1 MSVLSRRRERA
12 VAPPPPA
19 APLPPAHVAS
29 PLPAAE
35 DVSLLPAAEAVPIAE
50 MRWRERARVAGR
62 VRSMRIQPWGGV
74 PTLECTLVDATGGV
88 AVVFL
93 GRREVAGIH
102 PGTCLAIEGMVGEHN
117 GRLAILNPTYD
128 FVTSQAGSPDRPVS

>member
-1 MSVLSRRRERA
+1 MPPNSNLSLSDRTEVRPNDTQNSHEVIA
-12 VAPPPPA
+12 N
-19 APLPPAHVAS
+19 
-29 PLPAAE
+29 
-35 DVSLLPAAEAVPIAE
+35 AVPIAE

>member
-12 VAPPPPA
+12 VAPPLPA
-19 APLPPAHVAS
+19 AHVVS

-35 DVSLLPAAEAVPIAE
+35 AVSPLPAATVVPIAE
-50 MRWRERARVAGR
+50 IRWRERARVAGR

-102 PGTCLAIEGMVGEHN
+102 PGTCLAVEGMVGEHN

-128 FVTSQAGSPDRPVS
+128 FVTA

>member
-1 MSVLSRRRERA
+1 MNVLSRRRR
-12 VAPPPPA
+12 PA
-19 APLPPAHVAS
+19 DLSDQV
-29 PLPAAE
+29 E
-35 DVSLLPAAEAVPIAE
+35 VSTRNIPIAE
-50 MRWRERARVAGR
+50 VQWRQRARVAGR

-102 PGTCLAIEGMVGEHN
+102 PGTCLAVEGMVGEHN
-117 GRLAILNPTYD
+117 GRLAILNPEYD
-128 FVTSQAGSPDRPVS
+128 FVIS

>member
-1 MSVLSRRRERA
+1 MSVLTRRRQPADA
-12 VAPPPPA
+12 VEKVELPGA
-19 APLPPAHVAS
+19 AII
-29 PLPAAE
+29 
-35 DVSLLPAAEAVPIAE
+35 PIAE
-50 MRWRERARVAGR
+50 VQWRQRARVAGR

-102 PGTCLAIEGMVGEHN
+102 PGTCLVVEGMVGEHN
-117 GRLAILNPTYD
+117 RRLAILNPEYD
-128 FVTSQAGSPDRPVS
+128 FVTS

>member
-12 VAPPPPA
+12 VAPPLPA
-19 APLPPAHVAS
+19 AHVVS
-29 PLPAAE
+29 PLPAATA
-35 DVSLLPAAEAVPIAE
+35 VSPPPAATVVPIAE
-50 MRWRERARVAGR
+50 IRWRERARVAGR

-102 PGTCLAIEGMVGEHN
+102 PGTCLAVEGTVGEHN

-128 FVTSQAGSPDRPVS
+128 FVTA